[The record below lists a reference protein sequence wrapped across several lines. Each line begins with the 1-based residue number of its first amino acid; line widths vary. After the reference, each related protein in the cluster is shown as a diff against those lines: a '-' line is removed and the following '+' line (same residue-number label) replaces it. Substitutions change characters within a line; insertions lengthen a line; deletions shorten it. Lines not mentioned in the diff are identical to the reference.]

1 MTNTD
6 IHTPEITKVAS
17 IADIQNAIECH
28 YKIAKYLDI
37 ASRLHTEAAKHHQ
50 NGHHEKAAQC
60 ILKAHGNLILA
71 GDLQRENLINHAI
84 ISTYL

>member
-1 MTNTD
+1 MTHTD

-17 IADIQNAIECH
+17 IADIQNAIDCH
-28 YKIAKYLDI
+28 HKIAECLDI
-37 ASRLHTEAAKHHQ
+37 ASRLHTEAATHHQ

-71 GDLQRENLINHAI
+71 CDLQRENFINHAI